1 MMKYITFILLACISA
16 LSVAAQKEPALAR
29 SMDSVHIVDQAIRKL
44 FSSSSD
50 IDSIAKARN
59 ISVAEVYNVLSAE
72 MVRIDSAN
80 MRFTDSV
87 IKIYGYPGKSLVGEN
102 ASYAAWSV
110 IQHSNRIDEFMPLL
124 KDAAD
129 KGELDFHFYAMTLDR
144 QLMYKR
150 QEQIYGTQGSMV
162 TLKNGEKGM
171 IIWPIKDPEGVDE
184 RRRKAGFTSTVKE
197 NAARMRIDYK
207 VYKLS
212 DLSEPVKKP

>member
-1 MMKYITFILLACISA
+1 MKCITFILLACVSA
-16 LSVAAQKEPALAR
+16 LSVTAQKEPALAR
-29 SMDSVHIVDQAIRKL
+29 SMDSIHAADQAPRKL
-44 FSSSSD
+44 FSTPLNR
-50 IDSIAKARN
+50 DSIAKARN
-59 ISVAEVYNVLSAE
+59 ISPDEIYTVLAAE
-72 MVRIDSAN
+72 MVQIDSAN
-80 MRFTDSV
+80 MRFIDSV

-110 IQHSNRIDEFMPLL
+110 IQHSNRIDEFMPML
-124 KDAAD
+124 KEAAD
-129 KGELDFHFYAMTLDR
+129 KGELDFQFYAMTLDR

-162 TLKNGEKGM
+162 TLKGGEKGM

-184 RRRKAGFTSTVKE
+184 RRKKAGFTSTVKE

-212 DLSEPVKKP
+212 DLSEPVKRP

>member
-1 MMKYITFILLACISA
+1 MKCITLTLLVCASA
-16 LSVAAQKEPALAR
+16 LSVFAQKEPALAR
-29 SMDSVHIVDQAIRKL
+29 SMDSILVVDQHIRKI
-44 FSSSSD
+44 FSSSLNR
-50 IDSIAKARN
+50 DSIAKARN
-59 ISVAEVYNVLSAE
+59 ISADEVYTVLAAE

-80 MRFTDSV
+80 MRFVDSV

-102 ASYAAWSV
+102 ASYAAWIV

-124 KDAAD
+124 KSAAD
-129 KGELDFHFYAMTLDR
+129 SGELEFHFYAMTLDR

-162 TLKNGEKGM
+162 TLKSGEKGM

-184 RRRKAGFTSTVKE
+184 RRKKAGFTSTVKE
-197 NAARMRIDYK
+197 NAARMHIDYK

>member
-1 MMKYITFILLACISA
+1 MVGVSA
-16 LSVAAQKEPALAR
+16 LSVSAQKEPALAR
-29 SMDSVHIVDQAIRKL
+29 SMDSVYVVDQAVRKL
-44 FSSSSD
+44 FSSSLNR
-50 IDSIAKARN
+50 DSMAKAK
-59 ISVAEVYNVLSAE
+59 NVPVDEIYTVLTAE

-80 MRFTDSV
+80 IRFIDSV
-87 IKIYGYPGKSLVGEN
+87 IRVYGYPGKSLVGEN

-110 IQHSNRIDEFMPLL
+110 IQHSSRIDEFMPLL
-124 KDAAD
+124 KAAAD
-129 KGELDFHFYAMTLDR
+129 NGELDFPFYAMTLDR

-162 TLKNGEKGM
+162 TLKSGEKGM

-184 RRRKAGFTSTVKE
+184 RRKKAGFTSTVKE

-212 DLSEPVKKP
+212 DLSEPVKKQ